1 MFERWIAPHF
11 RERLARP
18 FVHLVFGARQTGK
31 STLIRSLLPADA
43 LVINLADPSER
54 SLHLTD
60 PGRFL
65 ADCRALKHKAGG
77 RVVFVDEAQ
86 TVPAIF
92 DAVQTLYDGDKQRW
106 RFVLCGS
113 SARKLRCTGANL
125 LPGRSFLPRLM
136 PLVVAEQPPPDEPN
150 PDADSPLPLAWPKP
164 GRPENLFPAWTLEE
178 RLAWGALPGVVA
190 ADEAD
195 RAELLQAFAV
205 VHLEEEMRREALVKD
220 WGAFLRFLR
229 LAAVESGQIV
239 NYSAIAQQTGL
250 SMPTV
255 KNHYQLLEDM
265 FIGVPVPAWSG
276 SKRKNLMSAGKFLIF
291 DLGLRHAAAGLRPS
305 FDTVRANPGP
315 LFEQW
320 VGLEL
325 WRRLQYLGTGSLHY
339 LRTYAGAEV
348 DYIVEH
354 EGRVTPIEVKWTDKP
369 ALGDARHLLTFLD
382 ENRKKSERGFVI
394 CRCSRPMQ
402 IHDRVTAIPWHCL

>member
-1 MFERWIAPHF
+1 MLDRWIASKL

-18 FVHLVFGARQTGK
+18 YVHLVFGARQTGK

-54 SLHLTD
+54 SVHLAD

-65 ADCRALKHKAGG
+65 AECRALKPSAGG
-77 RVVFVDEAQ
+77 RFVFVDEAQ
-86 TVPAIF
+86 TAPAIF
-92 DAVQTLYDGDKQRW
+92 DAVQTLYDGDKGRW

-113 SARKLRCTGANL
+113 SARKLRRTGANL
-125 LPGRSFLPRLM
+125 LPGRSFLHRLM
-136 PLVVAEQPPPDEPN
+136 PLVLAEQPPSDEPN
-150 PDADSPLPLAWPKP
+150 PDADSPLPMAWPEP
-164 GRPENLFPAWTLEE
+164 GRANLFPAWTLEE

-195 RAELLQAFAV
+195 RPALLHAFAA

-229 LAAVESGQIV
+229 LAAVESGQIL
-239 NYSAIAQQTGL
+239 NYSAIAQQIGL
-250 SMPTV
+250 SVPTV

-276 SKRKNLMSAGKFLIF
+276 SKRKNLMTAGKFLLF
-291 DLGLRHAAAGLRPS
+291 DLGIRHAAAGLRPS
-305 FDTVRANPGP
+305 LDSVRANPGP

-339 LRTYAGAEV
+339 LRSYAGAEV
-348 DYIVEH
+348 DYIVER
-354 EGRVTPIEVKWTDKP
+354 EDELIPIEVKWTEKP
-369 ALGDARHLLTFLD
+369 AFSDARHLLTFLD
-382 ENRKKSERGFVI
+382 ENRKRSRRAFIV
-394 CRCSRPMQ
+394 CRCRRPMQ
-402 IHDRVTAIPWHCL
+402 LHDRVTAIPWHCL